1 MVEMSKTIKLNHAA
15 VMKKLEQVSST
26 LQAVSLKSPPAGA
39 LGRNNLDFTK
49 KWLERE
55 AEICNMVK
63 QYKEAVR
70 KNIEDTR
77 SNVDTLKEQDEAI
90 ARR

>member
-1 MVEMSKTIKLNHAA
+1 
-15 VMKKLEQVSST
+15 
-26 LQAVSLKSPPAGA
+26 
-39 LGRNNLDFTK
+39 
-49 KWLERE
+49 
-55 AEICNMVK
+55 MVK

>member
-1 MVEMSKTIKLNHAA
+1 MSKTIKLNHAA
-15 VMKKLEQVSST
+15 VMKQLEQVSST
-26 LQAVSLKSPPAGA
+26 LQAVSLKSPSAVA

-55 AEICNMVK
+55 AEICNMVE

>member
-1 MVEMSKTIKLNHAA
+1 MSKTIKLNHAA

-26 LQAVSLKSPPAGA
+26 LQAVSLKSPPARA